1 MKKRLIATGFSLVEM
16 AIVLA
21 IVALL
26 LAGLLPTISGQIEQ
40 QRRTETRKQLEE
52 IRAALVG
59 FATSQPL
66 PRLPCPADPTKATG
80 SNGAGLELCSIAPVS
95 NTITGVV
102 PWVTLG
108 TSETDAWGRRFTY
121 SIASSVAGGSFG
133 TSFTLSSTGT
143 ISVLS
148 ISTGSCT
155 TNTNCI
161 ASNMPAVIISHGVN
175 GSGAYLPQGGAPLPA
190 STDLDEQ
197 DNSNGGPTFVSHDQ
211 TSTFDDLVVWLSPN
225 TLFNRMVTA
234 GKLP

>member
-1 MKKRLIATGFSLVEM
+1 MKKRLIAAGFSLVEM

-26 LAGLLPTISGQIEQ
+26 LAGLLPTISSQIEQ

-59 FATSQPL
+59 FAASQPL
-66 PRLPCPADPTKATG
+66 PRLPCPADPTKPTG
-80 SNGAGLELCSIAPVS
+80 TVGAGIEVCTLTPTGGV
-95 NTITGVV
+95 ITGVL

-108 TSETDAWGRRFTY
+108 TNEIDAWGRRFTY
-121 SIASSVAGGSFG
+121 TVPVSAVGSFTGGFTLTTTSTINVLTSAGGSAIA
-133 TSFTLSSTGT
+133 TG
-143 ISVLS
+143 
-148 ISTGSCT
+148 
-155 TNTNCI
+155 
-161 ASNMPAVIISHGVN
+161 APAVIVSHGVN
-175 GSGAYLPQGGAPLPA
+175 GYGAYLPQGVAPLPA
-190 STDLDEQ
+190 SADLDEL

-211 TSTFDDLVVWLSPN
+211 TPTFDDLVVWLSPN